1 MLEVVL
7 MKSFVVRSRICPGSS
22 NSMIMS
28 DLKVVRFKVLHKV
41 CGSLELL
48 RRWRSGE
55 LFFHSGR
62 LLELIVGASDGEI
75 ACHLLFRGLDN
86 RVAFT

>member
-7 MKSFVVRSRICPGSS
+7 MKSFVVRFRISTSSS
-22 NSMIMS
+22 NSMIVS
-28 DLKVVRFKVLHKV
+28 DLKVVRFKMLHKV
-41 CGSLELL
+41 CRSLELL
-48 RRWRSGE
+48 RHWRSGK
-55 LFFHSGR
+55 LFFHRCS
-62 LLELIVGASDGEI
+62 LLDLIIGSSDSEV

>member
-1 MLEVVL
+1 MLEIVL
-7 MKSFVVRSRICPGSS
+7 MKSFVVRFGICTGSS

-28 DLKVVRFKVLHKV
+28 DLKVVCFKVLHKV
-41 CGSLELL
+41 YGSLELL
-48 RRWRSGE
+48 RHWRSGE
-55 LFFHSGR
+55 LFFHRCS
-62 LLELIVGASDGEI
+62 LLELIIAASYGEV